1 MLPQVK
7 YGGSMSKEKVLHPRH
22 CIIIIITEIIADLYA
37 VPVQGEMM
45 SLVHVLRVVC
55 IERKRS

>member
-1 MLPQVK
+1 
-7 YGGSMSKEKVLHPRH
+7 MSKEKVLHPRH